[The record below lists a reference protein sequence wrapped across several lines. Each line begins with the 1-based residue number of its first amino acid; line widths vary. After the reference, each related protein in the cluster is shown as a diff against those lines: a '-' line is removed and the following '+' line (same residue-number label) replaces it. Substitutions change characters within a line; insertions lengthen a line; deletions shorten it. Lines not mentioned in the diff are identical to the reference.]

1 MNYKKYLNE
10 EFTSKTDPKLL
21 SEKIYRLVFSGKVE
35 NMIGYLDGKWGNDLQ
50 KLIKEINKI
59 KGKPKFGDTNTKSLG
74 SFIES
79 LKNLE
84 DKMLDFTT
92 AFNEAQNE
100 YGVNLFKDI
109 KKR

>member
-10 EFTSKTDPKLL
+10 KLTSKTDPKVL
-21 SEKIYRLVFSGKVE
+21 SDKLYRLVFSSKVE
-35 NMIGYLDGKWGNDLQ
+35 NMLGYLDGKWGNDLE
-50 KLIKEINKI
+50 KLIKEMDKI
-59 KGKPKFGDTNTKSLG
+59 KGKPKFGDMNTKSLG
-74 SFIES
+74 SFITS

-92 AFNEAQNE
+92 AFNEAQGE